1 MTNLNDCSVSYRL
14 SSHFVLLSQVKT
26 PTCPLTKCFSAKVNK
41 SKGERGLDQSF
52 HAVIVVA
59 AAPWVDNVPSSMALI
74 ITVKEAPQCKQE
86 STVYT
91 MPLSCDIFAV
101 RWTVCVEKNIAK
113 N

>member
-1 MTNLNDCSVSYRL
+1 MTNINDCSVSYRRNI
-14 SSHFVLLSQVKT
+14 HFVLLSQVKT

-74 ITVKEAPQCKQE
+74 IAVKEAPQCKQE
-86 STVYT
+86 SSVYT
-91 MPLSCDIFAV
+91 MQLSCDIFAV
-101 RWTVCVEKNIAK
+101 RWPRLC
-113 N
+113 